1 MRTSNIIGIAASA
14 LLLASCEF
22 LDVVPAK
29 RADFEDAMKNKYA
42 VENWIYGR
50 GYHEIQWQ
58 NPFYY
63 WTIEQ
68 TTDDFVLP
76 EGQAQDEAR
85 EKNYL
90 MSHGMI
96 TSGNVPD
103 TWWALYGAIGYIN
116 LFEQQLEEQNPSFL
130 TEADK
135 SLYRAHAKFLKA
147 YYYLRVLQKFG
158 PMAIVESYAD
168 PSTDKSSFPGR
179 SHFDYCV
186 EYICRLLDDA
196 CADGGLPV
204 ANYNEQVDYGKGNQV
219 ICAALKSRLRLL
231 AASPL
236 WNGSFPFSQWQNT
249 NFETP
254 GYGKELVSYSFDIE
268 KWRKAKTAARDAID
282 IAEANGRHLVTMSEM
297 ETMAANHKISTTDAA
312 YWIPGLDTSTP
323 EGVEFYKR
331 VLLMRYA
338 MASDETMG
346 NHELIW
352 TVLGRGEWY
361 LTTKSHIW
369 GSLPRR
375 IIKKTDGNW
384 QYCYSHINPT
394 LETVEAFYTK
404 NGKLPKDDPDFTPQS
419 DWLKSANLEGRP
431 EVINLNVN
439 REPRFYAWI
448 NFDGCDIGPY
458 LVAGKPLRLDL
469 RSYEACGYSPDYAQ
483 GDLPQTGYLN
493 NKFIAPAE
501 RYDYDGSYTDFD
513 YPTPL
518 IRLNEM
524 YLNLAE
530 ACAELYM
537 NGDGS
542 ELQNALD
549 AVNVIRERAGIP
561 LLTAA
566 DCGDGEGQM
575 SIRDWVRNERRIELY
590 AEGYRY
596 YDLRRWC
603 IAAKHLSAG
612 CRTGLD
618 CFVSKRVNPTIEEF
632 NTRVKVDGNYQW
644 FDRMYLLPLAADE
657 VYSNPQMVQAP
668 GY

>member
-1 MRTSNIIGIAASA
+1 MRTSSIIGIAASA
-14 LLLASCEF
+14 LFLAGCEF

-29 RADFEDAMKNKYA
+29 RADFEDAMKNKDA

-85 EKNYL
+85 VNNYL

-147 YYYLRVLQKFG
+147 YYYLRILQKFG
-158 PMAIVESYAD
+158 PMAIVERYAD

-186 EYICRLLDDA
+186 EYICKLLDDA

-204 ANYNEQVDYGKGNQV
+204 ANYNEQSGYGKGNQV

-236 WNGSFPFSQWQNT
+236 WNGSFPFPQWQNT

-254 GYGKELVSYSFDIE
+254 GYGKELVSYTFDIE
-268 KWRKAKTAARDAID
+268 KWRKAKTAAQEAID

-297 ETMAANHKISTTDAA
+297 ETMAAADKISTTEAA

-323 EGVEFYKR
+323 EGLEFYKR

-346 NHELIW
+346 NH
-352 TVLGRGEWY
+352 
-361 LTTKSHIW
+361 
-369 GSLPRR
+369 
-375 IIKKTDGNW
+375 
-384 QYCYSHINPT
+384 
-394 LETVEAFYTK
+394 
-404 NGKLPKDDPDFTPQS
+404 
-419 DWLKSANLEGRP
+419 
-431 EVINLNVN
+431 
-439 REPRFYAWI
+439 
-448 NFDGCDIGPY
+448 
-458 LVAGKPLRLDL
+458 
-469 RSYEACGYSPDYAQ
+469 
-483 GDLPQTGYLN
+483 
-493 NKFIAPAE
+493 
-501 RYDYDGSYTDFD
+501 
-513 YPTPL
+513 
-518 IRLNEM
+518 
-524 YLNLAE
+524 
-530 ACAELYM
+530 
-537 NGDGS
+537 
-542 ELQNALD
+542 
-549 AVNVIRERAGIP
+549 
-561 LLTAA
+561 
-566 DCGDGEGQM
+566 
-575 SIRDWVRNERRIELY
+575 
-590 AEGYRY
+590 
-596 YDLRRWC
+596 
-603 IAAKHLSAG
+603 
-612 CRTGLD
+612 
-618 CFVSKRVNPTIEEF
+618 
-632 NTRVKVDGNYQW
+632 
-644 FDRMYLLPLAADE
+644 
-657 VYSNPQMVQAP
+657 
-668 GY
+668 

>member
-29 RADFEDAMKNKYA
+29 RADFEDAMKNKDA
-42 VENWIYGR
+42 VESWIYGR

-186 EYICRLLDDA
+186 EYICRLLDNA

-204 ANYNEQVDYGKGNQV
+204 ANYNEQSGYGKGNQV

-297 ETMAANHKISTTDAA
+297 ETMAASDKISTTNAA

-352 TVLGRGEWY
+352 TVLGKGQWY
-361 LTTKSHIW
+361 LTTKSHVW

-375 IIKKTDGNW
+375 IIKKNDGNW

-419 DWLKSANLEGRP
+419 DWLKSANLERP

-575 SIRDWVRNERRIELY
+575 SIRDWVRNERRVELY

>member
-158 PMAIVESYAD
+158 PMAIVESYVD

-352 TVLGRGEWY
+352 IVLGRGEWY

-394 LETVEAFYTK
+394 LETVAAFYTK

-448 NFDGCDIGPY
+448 NFDGCDIGPH
-458 LVAGKPLRLDL
+458 LVAGEPLRLDL
-469 RSYEACGYSPDYAQ
+469 RSYEACGYSPDYNQ

-493 NKFIAPAE
+493 NKFISPAE
-501 RYDYDGSYTDFD
+501 RYDSNGSYTDYD

>member
-14 LLLASCEF
+14 LFLAGCEF

-29 RADFEDAMKNKYA
+29 RADFEDAMKNKDA

-85 EKNYL
+85 VNNYL

-116 LFEQQLEEQNPSFL
+116 LFEQQLAEQNPSFL

-147 YYYLRVLQKFG
+147 YYYLRILQKFG
-158 PMAIVESYAD
+158 PMAIVERYAD

-186 EYICRLLDDA
+186 EYICKLLDDA

-204 ANYNEQVDYGKGNQV
+204 ANYNEQSGYGKGNQV

-236 WNGSFPFSQWQNT
+236 WNGSFPFPQWQNT

-254 GYGKELVSYSFDIE
+254 GYGKELVSYTFDIE
-268 KWRKAKTAARDAID
+268 KWRKAKTAAQEAID

-297 ETMAANHKISTTDAA
+297 ETMAAADKISTTEAA

-323 EGVEFYKR
+323 EGLEFYKR

-352 TVLGRGEWY
+352 TVLGKGQWY
-361 LTTKSHIW
+361 LTTKSHVW

-375 IIKKTDGNW
+375 IIKKNDGNW

-404 NGKLPKDDPDFTPQS
+404 NGKLPKNDPDFTPQS
-419 DWLKSANLEGRP
+419 DWLKSANLERP

-561 LLTAA
+561 LLTPA

-603 IAAKHLSAG
+603 IAAEHLSAG

-632 NTRVKVDGNYQW
+632 NTRVTVDGNYQW

>member
-29 RADFEDAMKNKYA
+29 RADFEDAMKNKDA
-42 VENWIYGR
+42 VESWIYGR

-204 ANYNEQVDYGKGNQV
+204 ANYNEQSGYGKGNQV

-297 ETMAANHKISTTDAA
+297 ETMAASDKISTTNAA

-352 TVLGRGEWY
+352 TVLGKGQWY
-361 LTTKSHIW
+361 LTTKSHVW

-375 IIKKTDGNW
+375 IIKKNDGNW

-419 DWLKSANLEGRP
+419 DWLKSANLERP

-575 SIRDWVRNERRIELY
+575 SIRDWVRNERRVELY

>member
-29 RADFEDAMKNKYA
+29 RADFEDAMKNKDA
-42 VENWIYGR
+42 VESWIYGR

-204 ANYNEQVDYGKGNQV
+204 ANYNEQSGYGKGNQV

-297 ETMAANHKISTTDAA
+297 ETMAASDKISTTNAA

-352 TVLGRGEWY
+352 TVLGKGQWY
-361 LTTKSHIW
+361 LTTKSHVW

-375 IIKKTDGNW
+375 IIKKNDGNW

-419 DWLKSANLEGRP
+419 DWLKSANLERP

>member
-29 RADFEDAMKNKYA
+29 RADFEDAMKNKDA
-42 VENWIYGR
+42 VESWIYGR

-204 ANYNEQVDYGKGNQV
+204 ANYNEQSGYGKGNQV

-297 ETMAANHKISTTDAA
+297 ETMAASDKISTTNAA

-352 TVLGRGEWY
+352 TVLGKGQWY
-361 LTTKSHIW
+361 LTTKSHVW

-375 IIKKTDGNW
+375 IIKKNDGNW

-419 DWLKSANLEGRP
+419 DWLKSANLERP
-431 EVINLNVN
+431 EVINLKEN

>member
-1 MRTSNIIGIAASA
+1 M
-14 LLLASCEF
+14 
-22 LDVVPAK
+22 PAK
-29 RADFEDAMKNKYA
+29 RADFEDAMKNKDA
-42 VENWIYGR
+42 VESWIYGR

-204 ANYNEQVDYGKGNQV
+204 ANYNEQSGYGKGNQV

-297 ETMAANHKISTTDAA
+297 ETMAASDKISTTNAA

-352 TVLGRGEWY
+352 TVLGKGQWY
-361 LTTKSHIW
+361 LTTKSHVW

-375 IIKKTDGNW
+375 IIKKNDGNW

-419 DWLKSANLEGRP
+419 DWLKSANLERP

>member
-158 PMAIVESYAD
+158 PMAIVESYVD

-448 NFDGCDIGPY
+448 NFDGCDIGPH
-458 LVAGKPLRLDL
+458 LVAGEPLRLDL
-469 RSYEACGYSPDYAQ
+469 RSYEACGYSPDYNQ

-493 NKFIAPAE
+493 NKFISPAE
-501 RYDYDGSYTDFD
+501 RYDSNGSYTDYD

-542 ELQNALD
+542 ELQTALD

>member
-29 RADFEDAMKNKYA
+29 RADFEDAMKNKDA
-42 VENWIYGR
+42 VESWIYGR

-204 ANYNEQVDYGKGNQV
+204 ANYNEQSGYGKGNQV

-297 ETMAANHKISTTDAA
+297 ETMAASDKISTTNAA

-352 TVLGRGEWY
+352 TVLGKGQWY
-361 LTTKSHIW
+361 LTTKSHVW

-375 IIKKTDGNW
+375 IIKKNDGNW

-419 DWLKSANLEGRP
+419 DWLKSANLERP

-483 GDLPQTGYLN
+483 GNLPQTGYLN

>member
-29 RADFEDAMKNKYA
+29 RADFEDAMKNKDA
-42 VENWIYGR
+42 VESWIYGR

-204 ANYNEQVDYGKGNQV
+204 ANYNEQSGYGKGNQV

-297 ETMAANHKISTTDAA
+297 ETMAASDKISTTNAA

-352 TVLGRGEWY
+352 TVLGKGQWY
-361 LTTKSHIW
+361 LTTKSHVW

-375 IIKKTDGNW
+375 IIKKNDGNW

-419 DWLKSANLEGRP
+419 DWLKSANLERP

-644 FDRMYLLPLAADE
+644 FDRMNLLPLAADE

>member
-1 MRTSNIIGIAASA
+1 
-14 LLLASCEF
+14 
-22 LDVVPAK
+22 
-29 RADFEDAMKNKYA
+29 MKNKDA
-42 VENWIYGR
+42 VESWIYGR

-204 ANYNEQVDYGKGNQV
+204 ANYNEQSGYGKGNQV

-297 ETMAANHKISTTDAA
+297 ETMAASDKISTTNAA

-352 TVLGRGEWY
+352 TVLGKGQWY
-361 LTTKSHIW
+361 LTTKSHVW

-375 IIKKTDGNW
+375 IIKKNDGNW

-419 DWLKSANLEGRP
+419 DWLKSANLERP

>member
-29 RADFEDAMKNKYA
+29 RADFEDAMKNKDA
-42 VENWIYGR
+42 VESWIYGR

-85 EKNYL
+85 VKNYL

-204 ANYNEQVDYGKGNQV
+204 ANYNEQSGYGKGNQV

-297 ETMAANHKISTTDAA
+297 ETMAASDKISTTNAA

-352 TVLGRGEWY
+352 TVLGKGQWY
-361 LTTKSHIW
+361 LTTKSHVW

-375 IIKKTDGNW
+375 IIKKNDGNW

-419 DWLKSANLEGRP
+419 DWLKSANLERP

>member
-29 RADFEDAMKNKYA
+29 RADFEDAMKNKDA
-42 VENWIYGR
+42 VGSWIYGR

-204 ANYNEQVDYGKGNQV
+204 ANYNEQSGYGKGNQV

-297 ETMAANHKISTTDAA
+297 ETMAASDKISTTNAA

-352 TVLGRGEWY
+352 TVLGKGQWY
-361 LTTKSHIW
+361 LTTKSHVW

-375 IIKKTDGNW
+375 IIKKNDGNW

-419 DWLKSANLEGRP
+419 DWLKSANLERP

>member
-1 MRTSNIIGIAASA
+1 MCIRDS
-14 LLLASCEF
+14 

-29 RADFEDAMKNKYA
+29 RADFEDAMKNKDA
-42 VENWIYGR
+42 VESWIYGR

-204 ANYNEQVDYGKGNQV
+204 ANYNEQSGYGKGNQV

-297 ETMAANHKISTTDAA
+297 ETMAASDKISTTNAA

-352 TVLGRGEWY
+352 TVLGKGQWY
-361 LTTKSHIW
+361 LTTKSHVW

-375 IIKKTDGNW
+375 IIKKNDGNW

-419 DWLKSANLEGRP
+419 DWLKSANLERP

>member
-29 RADFEDAMKNKYA
+29 RADFEDAMKNKDA
-42 VENWIYGR
+42 VESWIYGR

-204 ANYNEQVDYGKGNQV
+204 ANYNEQSGYGKGNQV

-297 ETMAANHKISTTDAA
+297 ETMAASDKISTTNAA

-352 TVLGRGEWY
+352 TVLGKGQWY
-361 LTTKSHIW
+361 LTTMSLVW

-375 IIKKTDGNW
+375 IIKKNDGNW

-419 DWLKSANLEGRP
+419 DWLKSANLERP

-632 NTRVKVDGNYQW
+632 NTRVKVDDNYQW

>member
-14 LLLASCEF
+14 LFLAGCEF

-29 RADFEDAMKNKYA
+29 RADFEDAMKNKDA

-85 EKNYL
+85 VNNYL

-147 YYYLRVLQKFG
+147 YYYLRILQKFG
-158 PMAIVESYAD
+158 PMAIVERYAD

-186 EYICRLLDDA
+186 EYICKLLDDA

-204 ANYNEQVDYGKGNQV
+204 ANYNEQSGYGKGNQV

-236 WNGSFPFSQWQNT
+236 WNGSFPFPQWQNT

-254 GYGKELVSYSFDIE
+254 GYGKELVSYTFDIE
-268 KWRKAKTAARDAID
+268 KWRKAKTAAQEAID

-297 ETMAANHKISTTDAA
+297 ETMAAADKISTTEAA

-323 EGVEFYKR
+323 EGLEFYKR

-352 TVLGRGEWY
+352 TVLGRGQWY
-361 LTTKSHIW
+361 LTTKSHVW

-375 IIKKTDGNW
+375 IIKLNNGNW

-404 NGKLPKDDPDFTPQS
+404 NGKLPKNDPDFTPQS
-419 DWLKSANLEGRP
+419 DWLKSANLERP

-561 LLTAA
+561 LLTPA

-603 IAAKHLSAG
+603 IAAEHLSAG

-632 NTRVKVDGNYQW
+632 NTRVTVDGNYQW

>member
-29 RADFEDAMKNKYA
+29 RADFEDAMKNKDA
-42 VENWIYGR
+42 VESWIYGR

-204 ANYNEQVDYGKGNQV
+204 ANYNEQSGYGKGNQV

-297 ETMAANHKISTTDAA
+297 EAMAASDKISTTNAA

-352 TVLGRGEWY
+352 TVLGKGQWY
-361 LTTKSHIW
+361 LTTKSHVW

-375 IIKKTDGNW
+375 IIKKNDGNW

-419 DWLKSANLEGRP
+419 DWLKSANLERP

>member
-29 RADFEDAMKNKYA
+29 RADFEDAMKNKDA
-42 VENWIYGR
+42 VESWIYGR

-204 ANYNEQVDYGKGNQV
+204 ANYNEQSGYGKGNQV

-297 ETMAANHKISTTDAA
+297 ETMAASDKISTTNAA

-352 TVLGRGEWY
+352 TVLGKGQWY
-361 LTTKSHIW
+361 LTTKSHVW

-375 IIKKTDGNW
+375 IIKKNDGNW

-419 DWLKSANLEGRP
+419 DWLKSANLERP

-657 VYSNPQMVQAP
+657 VYSNPEMVQAP

>member
-29 RADFEDAMKNKYA
+29 RADFEDAMKNKDA
-42 VENWIYGR
+42 VESWIYGR

-204 ANYNEQVDYGKGNQV
+204 ANYNEQSGYGKGNQV

-297 ETMAANHKISTTDAA
+297 ETMAASDKISTTNAA

-352 TVLGRGEWY
+352 TVLGKGQWY
-361 LTTKSHIW
+361 LTTKSHVW

-375 IIKKTDGNW
+375 IIKKNDGNW

-419 DWLKSANLEGRP
+419 DWLKSANLERP

-596 YDLRRWC
+596 YDLRRWY

>member
-29 RADFEDAMKNKYA
+29 RADFEDAMKNKDA
-42 VENWIYGR
+42 VESWIYGR

-76 EGQAQDEAR
+76 EEQAQDEAR

-204 ANYNEQVDYGKGNQV
+204 ANYNEQSGYGKGNQV

-297 ETMAANHKISTTDAA
+297 ETMAASDKISTTNAA

-352 TVLGRGEWY
+352 TVLGKGQWY
-361 LTTKSHIW
+361 LTTKSHVW

-375 IIKKTDGNW
+375 IIKKNDGNW

-419 DWLKSANLEGRP
+419 DWLKSANLERP

>member
-29 RADFEDAMKNKYA
+29 RADFEDAMKNKDA
-42 VENWIYGR
+42 VESWIYGR

-204 ANYNEQVDYGKGNQV
+204 ANYNEQSGYGKGNQV

-297 ETMAANHKISTTDAA
+297 ETMAASDKISTTNAA

-352 TVLGRGEWY
+352 TVLGKGQWY
-361 LTTKSHIW
+361 LTTKSHVW

-375 IIKKTDGNW
+375 IIKKNDGNW

-419 DWLKSANLEGRP
+419 DWLKSANLERP

-632 NTRVKVDGNYQW
+632 NTRVKVDDNYQW

>member
-29 RADFEDAMKNKYA
+29 RADFEDAMKNKDA
-42 VENWIYGR
+42 VESWIYGR

-204 ANYNEQVDYGKGNQV
+204 ANYNEQSGYGKGNQV

-268 KWRKAKTAARDAID
+268 KWRKAKTAARDAIE

-297 ETMAANHKISTTDAA
+297 ETMAASDKISTTNAA

-352 TVLGRGEWY
+352 TVLGKGQWY
-361 LTTKSHIW
+361 LTTKSHVW

-375 IIKKTDGNW
+375 IIKKNDGNW

-419 DWLKSANLEGRP
+419 DWLKSANLERP

>member
-50 GYHEIQWQ
+50 GYQEIQWQ

-158 PMAIVESYAD
+158 PMAIVESYVD

-448 NFDGCDIGPY
+448 NFDGCDIGPH
-458 LVAGKPLRLDL
+458 LVAGEPLRLDL
-469 RSYEACGYSPDYAQ
+469 RSYEACGYSPDYNQ

-493 NKFIAPAE
+493 NKFISPAE
-501 RYDYDGSYTDFD
+501 RYDSNGSYTDYD

>member
-1 MRTSNIIGIAASA
+1 M
-14 LLLASCEF
+14 
-22 LDVVPAK
+22 
-29 RADFEDAMKNKYA
+29 
-42 VENWIYGR
+42 
-50 GYHEIQWQ
+50 
-58 NPFYY
+58 
-63 WTIEQ
+63 
-68 TTDDFVLP
+68 
-76 EGQAQDEAR
+76 
-85 EKNYL
+85 
-90 MSHGMI
+90 
-96 TSGNVPD
+96 
-103 TWWALYGAIGYIN
+103 
-116 LFEQQLEEQNPSFL
+116 
-130 TEADK
+130 
-135 SLYRAHAKFLKA
+135 
-147 YYYLRVLQKFG
+147 
-158 PMAIVESYAD
+158 
-168 PSTDKSSFPGR
+168 
-179 SHFDYCV
+179 
-186 EYICRLLDDA
+186 
-196 CADGGLPV
+196 
-204 ANYNEQVDYGKGNQV
+204 
-219 ICAALKSRLRLL
+219 
-231 AASPL
+231 
-236 WNGSFPFSQWQNT
+236 
-249 NFETP
+249 
-254 GYGKELVSYSFDIE
+254 
-268 KWRKAKTAARDAID
+268 
-282 IAEANGRHLVTMSEM
+282 
-297 ETMAANHKISTTDAA
+297 
-312 YWIPGLDTSTP
+312 
-323 EGVEFYKR
+323 
-331 VLLMRYA
+331 
-338 MASDETMG
+338 
-346 NHELIW
+346 
-352 TVLGRGEWY
+352 
-361 LTTKSHIW
+361 
-369 GSLPRR
+369 
-375 IIKKTDGNW
+375 
-384 QYCYSHINPT
+384 
-394 LETVEAFYTK
+394 
-404 NGKLPKDDPDFTPQS
+404 
-419 DWLKSANLEGRP
+419 
-431 EVINLNVN
+431 N

>member
-14 LLLASCEF
+14 LLLAGCEF

-29 RADFEDAMKNKYA
+29 RADFEDAMKNKDA

-85 EKNYL
+85 VTNYL

-147 YYYLRVLQKFG
+147 YYYLRILQKFG
-158 PMAIVESYAD
+158 PMAIVERYAD

-186 EYICRLLDDA
+186 EYICKLLDDA

-204 ANYNEQVDYGKGNQV
+204 ANYNEQSGYGKGNQV

-236 WNGSFPFSQWQNT
+236 WNGSFPFPQWQNT

-254 GYGKELVSYSFDIE
+254 GYGKELVSYTFDIE
-268 KWRKAKTAARDAID
+268 KWRKAKTAAQEAID
-282 IAEANGRHLVTMSEM
+282 IAEANGRHLVTISEM
-297 ETMAANHKISTTDAA
+297 ETMAAADKISTTEAA

-323 EGVEFYKR
+323 EGLEFYKR

-352 TVLGRGEWY
+352 TVLGRGQWY
-361 LTTKSHIW
+361 LTTKSHVW

-375 IIKKTDGNW
+375 IIKKNDGNW

-404 NGKLPKDDPDFTPQS
+404 NGKLPKNDPDFTPQS
-419 DWLKSANLEGRP
+419 DWLKSANLERP

-561 LLTAA
+561 LLTPA

-603 IAAKHLSAG
+603 IAAEHLSAG

-632 NTRVKVDGNYQW
+632 NTRVTVDGNYQW

>member
-29 RADFEDAMKNKYA
+29 RVDFEDAMKNKDA
-42 VENWIYGR
+42 VESWIYGR

-204 ANYNEQVDYGKGNQV
+204 ANYNEQSGYGKGNQV

-297 ETMAANHKISTTDAA
+297 ETMAASDKISTTNAA

-352 TVLGRGEWY
+352 TVLGKGQWY
-361 LTTKSHIW
+361 LTTKSHVW

-375 IIKKTDGNW
+375 IIKKNDGNW

-419 DWLKSANLEGRP
+419 DWLKSANLERP

>member
-29 RADFEDAMKNKYA
+29 RADFEDAMKNKDA
-42 VENWIYGR
+42 VESWIYGR

-90 MSHGMI
+90 MSHGII

-204 ANYNEQVDYGKGNQV
+204 ANYNEQSGYGKGNQV

-297 ETMAANHKISTTDAA
+297 ETMAASDKISTTNAA

-352 TVLGRGEWY
+352 TVLGKGQWY
-361 LTTKSHIW
+361 LTTKSHVW

-375 IIKKTDGNW
+375 IIKKNDGNW

-419 DWLKSANLEGRP
+419 DWLKSANLERP

>member
-29 RADFEDAMKNKYA
+29 RADFEDAMKNKDA
-42 VENWIYGR
+42 VESWIYGR

-204 ANYNEQVDYGKGNQV
+204 ANYNEQSGYGKGNQV

-297 ETMAANHKISTTDAA
+297 ETMAANHKISTTNAA

-352 TVLGRGEWY
+352 TVLGKGQWY
-361 LTTKSHIW
+361 LTTKSHVW

-375 IIKKTDGNW
+375 IIKKNDGNW

-419 DWLKSANLEGRP
+419 DWLKSANLERP

-575 SIRDWVRNERRIELY
+575 SIRDWVRNERRVELY

-603 IAAKHLSAG
+603 IAAKHLLAG

>member
-29 RADFEDAMKNKYA
+29 RADFEDAMKNKDA
-42 VENWIYGR
+42 VESWIYGR

-204 ANYNEQVDYGKGNQV
+204 ANYNEQSGYGNGNQV

-297 ETMAANHKISTTDAA
+297 ETMAASDKISTTNAA

-352 TVLGRGEWY
+352 TVLGKGQWY
-361 LTTKSHIW
+361 LTTKSHVW

-375 IIKKTDGNW
+375 IIKKNDGNW

-419 DWLKSANLEGRP
+419 DWLKSANLERP

>member
-29 RADFEDAMKNKYA
+29 RADFEDAMKNKDA
-42 VENWIYGR
+42 VESWIYGR

-204 ANYNEQVDYGKGNQV
+204 ANYNEQSGYGKGNQV

-297 ETMAANHKISTTDAA
+297 ETMAANHKISTTNAA

-352 TVLGRGEWY
+352 TVLGKGQWY
-361 LTTKSHIW
+361 LTTKSHVW

-375 IIKKTDGNW
+375 IIKKNDGNW

-419 DWLKSANLEGRP
+419 DWLKSANLERP

-575 SIRDWVRNERRIELY
+575 SIRDWVRNERRVELY

>member
-29 RADFEDAMKNKYA
+29 RADFEDAMKNKDA
-42 VENWIYGR
+42 VESWIYGR

-204 ANYNEQVDYGKGNQV
+204 ANYNEQSGYGKGNQV

-297 ETMAANHKISTTDAA
+297 ETMAASDKISTTNAA

-352 TVLGRGEWY
+352 TVLGKGQWY
-361 LTTKSHIW
+361 LTTKSHVW

-375 IIKKTDGNW
+375 IIKKNDGNW

-419 DWLKSANLEGRP
+419 DWLKSANLERP

-644 FDRMYLLPLAADE
+644 FDRLYLLPLAADE